1 MKRTLS
7 LILCAL
13 TAIITFAQKPA
24 DLNKAVFNI
33 FTYDANGQLITN
45 AYGFFVGQDGVG
57 VAPYQIFKGAS
68 RAEVINWQGQR
79 AEVLRILGASATDDL
94 VRFTTD
100 VPTKKLVGL
109 TPAEATA
116 SRDDQ
121 LQLAY
126 YSTDKK
132 SLPTTATVT
141 AADPYNGHTYY
152 EISAPNE
159 EQYFG
164 CPLLN
169 AEGQAVAIVQKNV
182 QKDATTACAID
193 INCATSLTNNSL
205 SALNKELT
213 AIHIAKQIPTTSED
227 DAFSFVYMMLR
238 SQQDSALVITATE
251 DLLATFPNNNKV
263 LAERANFQVNHGNYA
278 AADADL
284 ARAIAIGGEGVS
296 EIYNTQSIL
305 MYSHIANGYGNL
317 WPSWT
322 LDTALEAAQNA
333 YATQPLPIY
342 LLQQGH
348 ILAAQEKY
356 AEAFDKYQTVNASE
370 IANYQTFFLA
380 ADMLQRNGGESAD
393 VIALLDSAIVRL
405 PEPHTIEAAPYILA
419 YAEYLDNAGQAR
431 RAALSYMEYEK
442 LVGPSNLDANFYY
455 VRMQAEQRSK
465 LNKQALED
473 GATAIARA
481 TTSEEKFG
489 YLYAQ
494 ATLQL
499 LLALYDDCLANC
511 SEAIKIMPDDPET
524 IKVMGI
530 AYGEK
535 KQKAEA
541 IKYLKRAKELGAQ
554 NTDVLIEKYK

>member
-1 MKRTLS
+1 MKRILT
-7 LILCAL
+7 LILFTL
-13 TAIITFAQKPA
+13 TVSIAFAQKPA

-45 AYGFFVGQDGVG
+45 AYGFFVGQDGDG
-57 VAPYQIFKGAS
+57 IAPYQVFKGAA

-100 VPTKKLVGL
+100 IPTKKLISL
-109 TPAEATA
+109 ITADAPAQCGQ
-116 SRDDQ
+116 Q
-121 LQLAY
+121 LQLAFY
-126 YSTDKK
+126 TTDKK
-132 SLPTTATVT
+132 ALPTPTNVT

-152 EISAPNE
+152 EITAPNE

-164 CPLLN
+164 CPILN
-169 AEGQAVAIVQKNV
+169 AAGQAVAIVQKNV

-193 INCATSLTNNSL
+193 VNCAMNLTNNSL
-205 SALNKELT
+205 SAINKELT

-227 DAFSFVYMMLR
+227 DAFSYVYMMLR

-251 DLLATFPNNNKV
+251 DLLTTYPNNAKI

-284 ARAIAIGGEGVS
+284 NRAIALGGESLS
-296 EIYNTQSIL
+296 EIYNTQSNL
-305 MYSHIANGYGNL
+305 MYINVLNGKGEL
-317 WPSWT
+317 WPAWT
-322 LDTALEAAQNA
+322 LDTALDAAQKA
-333 YATQPLPIY
+333 YSTQNLPIY
-342 LLQQGH
+342 LLQQAN
-348 ILAAQEKY
+348 ILTAQEKY
-356 AEAFDKYQTVNASE
+356 DEALEKLQTVNASE
-370 IANYQTFFLA
+370 IANHQTFFLA
-380 ADMLQRNGGESAD
+380 ADILQRNGGEKAD
-393 VIALLDSAIVRL
+393 IIALLDSAIVRL

-419 YAEYLDNAGQAR
+419 YADYLDNAGFSR
-431 RAALSYMEYEK
+431 RAALSYIEYEK
-442 LVGPSNLDANFYY
+442 LVGSSNLDANFYY

-465 LNKQALED
+465 LNQQALDD

-481 TTSEEKFG
+481 KTGEEKFG

-499 LLALYDDCLANC
+499 LLGLYDDCIVTAN
-511 SEAIKIMPDDPET
+511 EALKIVPNDPET
-524 IKVMGI
+524 TKVIGI

-535 KQKAEA
+535 KQKSEA
-541 IKYLKRAKELGAQ
+541 TRYLKKALELGAQ
-554 NTDVLIEKYK
+554 NVDSLIGKYK

>member
-1 MKRTLS
+1 MKRTLT
-7 LILCAL
+7 LILFTL

-33 FTYDANGQLITN
+33 FTYDTNGQLITN
-45 AYGFFVGQDGVG
+45 AYGFFVGRDGDG
-57 VAPYQIFKGAS
+57 IAPYQVFKGAA

-100 VPTKKLVGL
+100 IPTKKLISL
-109 TPAEATA
+109 ITADAPAQ
-116 SRDDQ
+116 RGQQ
-121 LQLAY
+121 LQLAFY
-126 YSTDKK
+126 TTDKK
-132 SLPTTATVT
+132 ALPTPTNVT

-152 EISAPNE
+152 EITAPNE

-164 CPLLN
+164 CPILN
-169 AEGQAVAIVQKNV
+169 AAGQAVAIVQKNV

-193 INCATSLTNNSL
+193 VNCAMNLTNNSL
-205 SALNKELT
+205 SAINKELT

-227 DAFSFVYMMLR
+227 DAFSYVYMMLR

-251 DLLATFPNNNKV
+251 DLLTTYPNNAKI

-284 ARAIAIGGEGVS
+284 NRAIALGGESLS
-296 EIYNTQSIL
+296 EIYNTQSNL
-305 MYSHIANGYGNL
+305 MYINVLNGKGEL
-317 WPSWT
+317 WPAWT
-322 LDTALEAAQNA
+322 LDTALDAAQKA
-333 YATQPLPIY
+333 YSTQNLPIY
-342 LLQQGH
+342 LLQQAN
-348 ILAAQEKY
+348 ILTAQEKY
-356 AEAFDKYQTVNASE
+356 DEALEKLQTVNASE
-370 IANYQTFFLA
+370 IANHQTFFLA
-380 ADMLQRNGGESAD
+380 ADILQRNGGEKAD
-393 VIALLDSAIVRL
+393 IIALLDSAIVRL

-419 YAEYLDNAGQAR
+419 YADYLDNAGFSR
-431 RAALSYMEYEK
+431 RAALSYIEYEK
-442 LVGPSNLDANFYY
+442 LVGSSNLDANFYY

-465 LNKQALED
+465 LNQQALDD

-481 TTSEEKFG
+481 KTGEEKFG

-499 LLALYDDCLANC
+499 LLGLYDDCIVTAN
-511 SEAIKIMPDDPET
+511 EALKIVPNDPET
-524 IKVMGI
+524 TKVIGI

-535 KQKAEA
+535 KQKSEA
-541 IKYLKRAKELGAQ
+541 TRYLKKALELGAQ
-554 NTDVLIEKYK
+554 NVDSLIGKYK

>member
-1 MKRTLS
+1 MKRILT
-7 LILCAL
+7 LILFTL
-13 TAIITFAQKPA
+13 TVSIAFAQKPA

-45 AYGFFVGQDGVG
+45 AYGFFVGRDGDG
-57 VAPYQIFKGAS
+57 IAPYQVFKGAA

-100 VPTKKLVGL
+100 IPTKKLISL
-109 TPAEATA
+109 ITADAPAQ
-116 SRDDQ
+116 RGQQ
-121 LQLAY
+121 LQLAFY
-126 YSTDKK
+126 TTDKK
-132 SLPTTATVT
+132 ALPTPTNVT

-152 EISAPNE
+152 EITAPNE

-164 CPLLN
+164 CPILN
-169 AEGQAVAIVQKNV
+169 AAGQAVAIVQKNV

-193 INCATSLTNNSL
+193 VNCAMNLTNNSL
-205 SALNKELT
+205 SAINKELT

-227 DAFSFVYMMLR
+227 DAFSYVYMMLR

-251 DLLATFPNNNKV
+251 DLLTTYPNNAKI

-284 ARAIAIGGEGVS
+284 NRAIALGGESLS
-296 EIYNTQSIL
+296 EIYNTQSNL
-305 MYSHIANGYGNL
+305 MYINVLNGKGEL
-317 WPSWT
+317 WPAWT
-322 LDTALEAAQNA
+322 LDTALDAAQKA
-333 YATQPLPIY
+333 YSTQNLPIY
-342 LLQQGH
+342 LLQQAN
-348 ILAAQEKY
+348 ILTAQEKY
-356 AEAFDKYQTVNASE
+356 DEALEKLQTVNASE
-370 IANYQTFFLA
+370 IANHQTFFLA
-380 ADMLQRNGGESAD
+380 ADILQRNGGEKAD
-393 VIALLDSAIVRL
+393 IIALLDSAIVRL

-419 YAEYLDNAGQAR
+419 YADYLDNAGFSR
-431 RAALSYMEYEK
+431 RAALSYIEYEK
-442 LVGPSNLDANFYY
+442 LVGSSNLDANFYY

-465 LNKQALED
+465 LNQQALDD

-481 TTSEEKFG
+481 KTGEEKFG

-499 LLALYDDCLANC
+499 LLGLYDDCIVTAN
-511 SEAIKIMPDDPET
+511 EALKIVPNDPET
-524 IKVMGI
+524 TKVIGI

-535 KQKAEA
+535 KQKSEA
-541 IKYLKRAKELGAQ
+541 TRYLKKALELGAQ
-554 NTDVLIEKYK
+554 NVDSLIGKYK

>member
-1 MKRTLS
+1 MKRILT
-7 LILCAL
+7 LILFTL

-33 FTYDANGQLITN
+33 FTYDANGKLITN

-57 VAPYQIFKGAS
+57 VAPYQIFKGAA

-79 AEVLRILGASATDDL
+79 AEVLRIVGASATEDL
-94 VRFTTD
+94 ARFTTD
-100 VPTKKLVGL
+100 IPTKKLIGL
-109 TPAEATA
+109 ATAEAPA
-116 SRDDQ
+116 AVDQQ
-121 LQLAY
+121 LQLAF

-132 SLPTTATVT
+132 ALPTTANVT
-141 AADPYNGHTYY
+141 AADPYKGHTYY

-193 INCATSLTNNSL
+193 INCALELANNSL
-205 SALNKELT
+205 SALSKELT
-213 AIHIAKQIPTTSED
+213 DIHIAKQLPTTSED
-227 DAFSFVYMMLR
+227 DAFSYVYMMLR
-238 SQQDSALVITATE
+238 SQQDSVLAITATE
-251 DLLATFPNNNKV
+251 DFLAAYPNNAKI
-263 LAERANFQVNHGNYA
+263 LCERANYQVTHGNYA

-284 ARAIAIGGEGVS
+284 ARAIAMGGES
-296 EIYNTQSIL
+296 LAEIYNTQSAL
-305 MYSHIANGYGNL
+305 MYSNVVNGYSSL

-322 LDTALEAAQNA
+322 LDTALEASEKA
-333 YATQPLPIY
+333 YSTQPLPIY
-342 LLQQGH
+342 ILQQAN
-348 ILAAQEKY
+348 ILSAQEKF
-356 AEAFDKYQTVNASE
+356 AEAFEKYQAVNASE

-380 ADMLQRNGGESAD
+380 ADALQRTGGESAD

-405 PEPHTIEAAPYILA
+405 PEPHTLEAAPYILA

-431 RAALSYMEYEK
+431 RAALNYIEYEK
-442 LVGPSNLDANFYY
+442 IVGSANLDANFYY

-465 LNKQALED
+465 LNQQALED
-473 GATAIARA
+473 GEMAIALA
-481 TTSEEKFG
+481 KTSEEKFG

-499 LLALYDDCLANC
+499 ILGLYDKCIANC
-511 SEAIKIMPDDPET
+511 TEALQIVPNDPET
-524 IKVMGI
+524 IKVIGI

-541 IKYLKRAKELGAQ
+541 MKYLKKAQELGAQ
-554 NTDVLIEKYK
+554 NVESLLEKYK

>member
-1 MKRTLS
+1 MKRILT
-7 LILCAL
+7 LILFTL
-13 TAIITFAQKPA
+13 TVSIAFAQKPA

-45 AYGFFVGQDGVG
+45 AYGFFVGRDGDG
-57 VAPYQIFKGAS
+57 IAPYQVFKGAA

-100 VPTKKLVGL
+100 IPTKKLISL
-109 TPAEATA
+109 ITADAPAQ
-116 SRDDQ
+116 RGQQ
-121 LQLAY
+121 LQLAFY
-126 YSTDKK
+126 TTDKK
-132 SLPTTATVT
+132 ALPTPTNIT

-152 EISAPNE
+152 EITAPNE

-164 CPLLN
+164 CPILN
-169 AEGQAVAIVQKNV
+169 AAGQAVAIVQKNV

-193 INCATSLTNNSL
+193 VNCAMNLTNNSL
-205 SALNKELT
+205 SAINKELT

-227 DAFSFVYMMLR
+227 DAFSYVYMMLR

-251 DLLATFPNNNKV
+251 DLLTTYPNNAKI

-284 ARAIAIGGEGVS
+284 NRAIALGGESLS
-296 EIYNTQSIL
+296 EIYNTQSNL
-305 MYSHIANGYGNL
+305 MYINVLNGKGEL
-317 WPSWT
+317 WPAWT
-322 LDTALEAAQNA
+322 LDTALDAAQKA
-333 YATQPLPIY
+333 YSTQNLPIY
-342 LLQQGH
+342 LLQQAN
-348 ILAAQEKY
+348 ILTAQEKY
-356 AEAFDKYQTVNASE
+356 DEALEKLQTVNASE
-370 IANYQTFFLA
+370 IANHQTFFLA
-380 ADMLQRNGGESAD
+380 ADILQRNGGEKAD
-393 VIALLDSAIVRL
+393 IIALLDSAIVRL

-419 YAEYLDNAGQAR
+419 YADYLDNAGFSR
-431 RAALSYMEYEK
+431 RAALSYIEYEK
-442 LVGPSNLDANFYY
+442 LVGSSNLDANFYY

-465 LNKQALED
+465 LNQQALDD

-481 TTSEEKFG
+481 KTGEEKFG

-499 LLALYDDCLANC
+499 LLGLYDDCIVTAN
-511 SEAIKIMPDDPET
+511 EALKIVPNDPET
-524 IKVMGI
+524 TKVIGI

-535 KQKAEA
+535 KQKSEA
-541 IKYLKRAKELGAQ
+541 TRYLKKALELGAQ
-554 NTDVLIEKYK
+554 NVDSLIGKYK